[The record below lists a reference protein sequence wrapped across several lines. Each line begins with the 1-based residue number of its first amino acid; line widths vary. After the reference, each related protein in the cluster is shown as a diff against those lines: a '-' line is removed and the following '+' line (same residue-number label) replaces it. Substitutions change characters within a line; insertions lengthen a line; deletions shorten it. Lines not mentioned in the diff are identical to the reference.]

1 MSQVFVFPG
10 QGSQKLGMGAELFSE
25 FKDLVA
31 EADSILGYSLE
42 ELCVEGPIEKL
53 SQTEF
58 TQPALFAVNALTYL
72 KHVEETGEQPVF
84 TAGHSLGEYNALY
97 AAGVFDFSTGL
108 KLVQKRGEIMSKVQG
123 GGMAAVLGMDPDTIK
138 STLENSG
145 FSSIDIANLNSP
157 KQTVLSGMK
166 DDIVAAEQAFKDAG
180 ARRYIVLPVS
190 GAFHSRY
197 MEAPQNEFEEFAAQ
211 FELNAPNIP
220 VVSNLEAKPYS
231 GDNILK
237 TLVGQISNSVRW
249 VETIRYINTQGEFEF
264 RELGPGAVL
273 TSLIK
278 QIGK

>member
-10 QGSQKLGMGAELFSE
+10 QGSQKLGMGAELFPE
-25 FKDLVA
+25 FRDLLTEA
-31 EADSILGYSLE
+31 ENILGYSIE
-42 ELCVEGPIEKL
+42 ELCLEGPVEKL
-53 SQTEF
+53 SQTEY
-58 TQPALFAVNALTYL
+58 TQPALFVVNALTYL
-72 KHVEETGEQPVF
+72 KHVEETGEQPSS

-123 GGMAAVLGMDPDTIK
+123 GGMAAVLGMDPGTIK
-138 STLENSG
+138 MTLEKSG
-145 FSSIDIANLNSP
+145 FTSIDVANYNSP

-180 ARRYIVLPVS
+180 AKRYIVLPVS

-197 MEAPQNEFEEFAAQ
+197 MESPQAEFELFAAQ
-211 FELNAPNIP
+211 FEFKAPSIP
-220 VVSNLEAKPYS
+220 VISNLKAKPYEEA
-231 GDNILK
+231 GILK

-249 VETIRYINTQGEFEF
+249 VESIQYLKQQGENEF
-264 RELGPGAVL
+264 VELGPGAVL

-278 QIGK
+278 QID